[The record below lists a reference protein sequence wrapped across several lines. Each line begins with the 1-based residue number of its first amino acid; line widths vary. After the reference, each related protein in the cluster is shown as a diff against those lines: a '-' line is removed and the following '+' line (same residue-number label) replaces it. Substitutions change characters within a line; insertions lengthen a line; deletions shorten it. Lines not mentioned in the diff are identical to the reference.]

1 MDKMYCALGANVFTP
16 YIEIEVRLGKQTK
29 AGFDPNIGIKMF
41 TKIKKSLDAY
51 QKWKDVIEYV
61 QTDNIY
67 DNGVRVSTPSAC
79 TIKKT
84 SLYKSTLTHTNF
96 DIRFALSKETPAQH
110 NLKLKAIVVREK
122 HRTRYC
128 HSFFAIDLTHVKNTN
143 TFELEIEVVDMTY
156 TQSHSPKFI
165 IDCLVDEM
173 KNLVA
178 SANV

>member
-1 MDKMYCALGANVFTP
+1 MYSALGANVFTP

-29 AGFDPNIGIKMF
+29 AGFDPNLGIEMF
-41 TKIKKSLDAY
+41 TKIKSALDAY

-61 QTDNIY
+61 QTDTIY
-67 DNGVRVSTPSAC
+67 DNGVRVSSPSGC

-84 SLYKSTLTHTNF
+84 SVHKSTLPHNIF

-110 NLKLKAIVVREK
+110 NLESKAIMVREK

-143 TFELEIEVVDMTY
+143 TYEIEIEVVDMTY
-156 TQSHSPKFI
+156 AQSHSPKFI
-165 IDCLVDEM
+165 IDSLVDEM

-178 SANV
+178 CTNI